1 MPEGYKVNIV
11 AARRKDESGKIMH
24 IAPVCF
30 RHTVNGSFFA
40 EWFRKELVKCIPKGS
55 TVIMY
60 NATHHPKKRLAR
72 LVRRHGMRLLFLPT
86 YSPDLN
92 PIESRN
98 QLFEHPNTLQN
109 ASVSTLPA
117 FAFSLIP

>member
-1 MPEGYKVNIV
+1 MPECYKVNMV

-30 RHTVNGSFFA
+30 RHTMNGSFFA
-40 EWFRKELVKCIPKGS
+40 EWFRKELVKSIPKGS
-55 TVIMY
+55 TVIMD

-72 LVRRHGMRLLFLPT
+72 LVRRHGMRLLYLPT

-92 PIESRN
+92 PIEKDWAN
-98 QLFEHPNTLQN
+98 MKKHLINIQPDLQN
-109 ASVSTLPA
+109 LEKAIYDYLS
-117 FAFSLIP
+117 